1 MKISPLSIL
10 FNNNL
15 KVDKKFYFISGNEKS
30 LMEKVKSKIIEK
42 FSENEKILIRNIGSI
57 VDFVDEGGLF
67 QDKNIFIVN
76 NIKGV
81 NKEIFNDMK
90 SSENYF
96 IFVQENSQKIK
107 KVKNLFNADKDSYL
121 IDCYELDKNSKIK
134 ILNEYLMINTLK
146 ISQEVYWLLVDKLDN
161 RYVFFENSLVKILEL
176 EEKNITI
183 SNVKKI
189 LIIDESGKEKIFF
202 NLFKKN
208 KEIVEIYR
216 EKIITNSDVND
227 FYYSSK
233 YFCQL
238 IIDCNSED
246 EYNKKI
252 PVYLFREKN
261 YLIDIFR
268 KYNSNKKKL
277 LLQLLSS
284 TEKILRKESSLSL
297 VAGLR
302 FLLNIKKITIS

>member
-10 FNNNL
+10 FSNDL
-15 KVDKKFYFISGNEKS
+15 KLDKKFYFISGNEKS

-57 VDFVDEGGLF
+57 VDFVDEDGLF

-161 RYVFFENSLVKILEL
+161 RYIFFENSLVKILEL

-183 SNVKKI
+183 INVKKI

>member
-10 FNNNL
+10 FSNDL
-15 KVDKKFYFISGNEKS
+15 KLDKKFYFISGNEKS

>member
-57 VDFVDEGGLF
+57 VDFVDEDGLF

-96 IFVQENSQKIK
+96 IFVQENSQKVK

-208 KEIVEIYR
+208 KEIVELYR

>member
-57 VDFVDEGGLF
+57 VDFVDEDGLF

-161 RYVFFENSLVKILEL
+161 RYIFFENTLMKILEL

-208 KEIVEIYR
+208 KEIVELYR

>member
-57 VDFVDEGGLF
+57 VDFVDEDGLF

-208 KEIVEIYR
+208 KEIVELYR

-252 PVYLFREKN
+252 PIYLFREKK

>member
-1 MKISPLSIL
+1 VKISPLSIL

>member
-42 FSENEKILIRNIGSI
+42 FSENEKILIKNIGSI

-67 QDKNIFIVN
+67 QDKNIFLVN

-81 NKEIFNDMK
+81 NKEILNDMK

-96 IFVQENSQKIK
+96 IFVQENSQKVK

-208 KEIVEIYR
+208 KEIVELYR

-277 LLQLLSS
+277 LLQLLFS

>member
-57 VDFVDEGGLF
+57 VDFVDEDGLF

-208 KEIVEIYR
+208 KEIVELYR

-252 PVYLFREKN
+252 PIYLFREKK

-277 LLQLLSS
+277 LLQLLFS